1 VHILKHEF
9 FKSFYL
15 SNTIFNNRIIKKSK
29 TKTNNNQIIIIFTAQ
44 LSSMLNNYKLLF
56 FIFILVL
63 TSCAKEEGNI
73 NKQQIMESL
82 KKITQEK
89 WNQLSEQKIYF
100 GRQSVGYNIM
110 DGIEVILKENPNI
123 KINIRKG
130 HDANLF
136 QNPVFAHDN
145 VGSNRDPKFKIDD
158 FCKTLENGL
167 GNKVDIAGF
176 KFCYV
181 DIESGSDVKGIFAH
195 YKKKMDEIAGKYP
208 KVKIVHFTVPI
219 KSLQSGVK
227 GMIKKLLGKDIGLK
241 DNMTRQEFNELLI
254 KEYKDQSLFDLAKA
268 ESTYPNGKREFTEV
282 NDQNI
287 YTMIPAFTNDG
298 GHLSKKGKLA
308 IGSEFLIFL
317 AELSDGGNN

>member
-1 VHILKHEF
+1 MINR
-9 FKSFYL
+9 YL
-15 SNTIFNNRIIKKSK
+15 I
-29 TKTNNNQIIIIFTAQ
+29 
-44 LSSMLNNYKLLF
+44 Y
-56 FIFILVL
+56 IFILVL
-63 TSCAKEEGNI
+63 TSCTNNENNI
-73 NKQQIMESL
+73 YTMQTMENL
-82 KKITQEK
+82 KKVPQKK
-89 WNQLSEQKIYF
+89 WDQLSQQRIYF
-100 GRQSVGYNIM
+100 GHQSVGYNM
-110 DGIEVILKENPNI
+110 VDGMEMILKENSNI
-123 KINIRKG
+123 KLNIKKG
-130 HDANLF
+130 KDLSIF
-136 QNPVFAHDN
+136 QSPVFAHDN
-145 VGSNRDPKFKIDD
+145 NGSNRDPKLKIDD
-158 FCKTLENGL
+158 FFKTIENGL
-167 GNKVDIAGF
+167 GDKVDIAGF

-181 DIESGSDVKGIFAH
+181 DIESSSDVKGIFAH
-195 YKKKMDEIAGKYP
+195 YKKKMDEITVKYP

-241 DNMTRQEFNELLI
+241 DNITRQEFNELLI

-268 ESTYPNGKREFTEV
+268 ESTYPNGKREFTEE